1 MDVLAAFGQPDILAS
16 TLPDNQAIAVFGAPE
31 LAPSRWFALPEA
43 QGPFTNGLGTTA
55 KVDVGALVETN
66 VFDTGVSSSTGNAWQ
81 RLAIDN
87 HAPYSP
93 LTLAPGQSGTITVNI
108 TPNAPRGTVVHG
120 LLGIDT
126 MNQFT
131 TSGDETVVLPYA
143 YTVG

>member
-1 MDVLAAFGQPDILAS
+1 MDVLAASGQPDILAS

-43 QGPFTNGLGTTA
+43 QGPFTNGLVGA

-66 VFDTGVSSSTGNAWQ
+66 AFDTGVSSSTGNAWK

-87 HAPYSP
+87 FAPYSP

-108 TPNAPRGTVVHG
+108 TPNAPKGTVVHG

-126 MNQFT
+126 MNPFT
-131 TSGDETVVLPYA
+131 VSGDEIVVLPYA
-143 YTVG
+143 YSVG